1 LKKRTNKIGEKMN
14 NIIGLVGILLI
25 LITIAVCEVHYHV
38 YLDYE
43 KTSEIS
49 IIGLVISACILMISI
64 LI

>member
-1 LKKRTNKIGEKMN
+1 MN